1 MKKNYI
7 LYLIYIKINFR
18 KMKVNFKFFVFNKK
32 IKKYK
37 FIMEK
42 FNLIIYIFS
51 FFTIFTLLRGYYL
64 NDITN

>member
-1 MKKNYI
+1 MC
-7 LYLIYIKINFR
+7 
-18 KMKVNFKFFVFNKK
+18 FVFNKK

-51 FFTIFTLLRGYYL
+51 FFAIFTLLRGYYL